1 MNRESY
7 ELMNLLEQNH
17 WWFVSR
23 RKIIK
28 KILDKFITKNTN
40 NNILEIG
47 CGSGGNLK
55 LLSNY
60 GKIFAM
66 EMDEYSRNQANA
78 KKNMFSRIW

>member
-7 ELMNLLEQNH
+7 ELMELLEQNH

-40 NNILEIG
+40 NNILEI
-47 CGSGGNLK
+47 NLTENAIIQNVVFNGVKAKKVKEK
-55 LLSNY
+55 LL
-60 GKIFAM
+60 
-66 EMDEYSRNQANA
+66 
-78 KKNMFSRIW
+78 